1 MIFWI
6 FVISAVI
13 FYIMY
18 FMCMFHVKYL
28 WETLCT
34 VCIAISTVMLVF
46 IVILNCGTNG
56 IVSSNREKHKALIYK
71 TQTEACRDEFGIVN
85 EDYIDEI
92 QEWNQYIAKNKTMQR
107 DFWFGVFVPNI
118 FDEFQTIDLESI
130 AYKK

>member
-6 FVISAVI
+6 CVAFAVI
-13 FYIMY
+13 FHIMY
-18 FMCMFHVKYL
+18 FMSMFHVKYL
-28 WETLCT
+28 WETLGA
-34 VCIAISTVMLVF
+34 VCIAVSIVMLVF
-46 IVILNCGTNG
+46 IIILNCGTNG
-56 IVSSNREKHKALIYK
+56 IVSSNKEKYKALMYK
-71 TQTEACRDEFGIVN
+71 AQTEACRDEFGIVN
-85 EDYIDEI
+85 KDYIDEI